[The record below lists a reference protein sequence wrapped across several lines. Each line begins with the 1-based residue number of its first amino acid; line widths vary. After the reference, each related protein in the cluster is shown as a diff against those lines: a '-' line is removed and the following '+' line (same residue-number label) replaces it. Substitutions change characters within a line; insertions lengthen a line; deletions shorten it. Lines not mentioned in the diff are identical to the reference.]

1 MATARQR
8 GTDLV
13 AYLFLTPAILGLI
26 FMTTLPILGV
36 IGVSLTRWSG
46 LVPPSWVGLANYKD
60 ILTTDLFFYP
70 SVKATLYFAFGA
82 VLIGTIYAFLVALML
97 NQRVAGRGFFR
108 SVFFLPYVVP
118 IIGASVVWGWMYEA
132 NFGVFNYFL
141 SLVGVPKVQWLGNDL
156 TATPSIIAL
165 TVWGLGNFI
174 VIFLAG
180 LQGIPRSYLEAVQI
194 DGGNAWQRFRH
205 VTLPLMSPIIFF
217 NLLMSLVSNL
227 QIFVPA
233 RALTKGGPNNSTLY
247 MVLLIFREGFERNNF
262 GHAAAVS
269 LLFFLFI
276 GALTGVIFATSRRW
290 MFFEGK

>member
-1 MATARQR
+1 MAGKRRSRAN
-8 GTDLV
+8 LV
-13 AYLFLTPAILGLI
+13 AYVFLTPAILGLV

-36 IGVSLTRWSG
+36 VGISLTHWTG
-46 LVPPSWVGLANYKD
+46 LVAPTFVGLGNFREIFTVD
-60 ILTTDLFFYP
+60 PFFLP
-70 SVKATLYFAFGA
+70 SVVATLYFAVGA
-82 VLIGTIYAFLVALML
+82 VITGTLYAFVIAMIL
-97 NQRVAGRGFFR
+97 NQRIPARGFFR

-132 NFGVFNYFL
+132 NFGVFNYAL
-141 SLVGVPKVQWLGNDL
+141 SLLGIDKVQWLGNNL
-156 TATPSIIAL
+156 TATPSIIVL

-180 LQGIPRSYLEAVQI
+180 LQGIPRSYLEAVEI
-194 DGGNAWQRFRH
+194 DGGKAWHRFRH
-205 VTLPLMSPIIFF
+205 ITLPLMSPIILF
-217 NLLMSLVSNL
+217 NVLMSMVTNL

-233 RALTKGGPNNSTLY
+233 RALTRGGPNNSTLY

-269 LLFFLFI
+269 LIFFLFI
-276 GALTGVIFATSRRW
+276 GALTGLIFATSRRW

>member
-1 MATARQR
+1 MKRQTR
-8 GTDLV
+8 NTLA
-13 AYLFLTPAILGLI
+13 AYLFLSPSILGLL
-26 FMTTLPILGV
+26 FMTTLPLLGV
-36 IGVSLTRWSG
+36 IAISLTHWSG
-46 LVPPSWVGLANYKD
+46 LVAPTFTGLENYRE
-60 ILTTDLFFYP
+60 IFTVDLYFYR
-70 SVKATLYFAFGA
+70 SAVVTLYFAAGA
-82 VLIGTIYAFLVALML
+82 VLTGTLYAFFIALML
-97 NQRVAGRGFFR
+97 NQRVPARGFFR

-132 NFGVFNYFL
+132 NFGVFNFL
-141 SLVGVPKVQWLGNDL
+141 LGLMGIDKVQWLGNDL

-180 LQGIPRSYLEAVQI
+180 LQGIPRSYIEAVEI
-194 DGGNAWQRFRH
+194 DGGGAWHRFRH
-205 VTLPLMSPIIFF
+205 VTLPLLSPIIFF
-217 NLLMSLVSNL
+217 NVLMSLLTNL

-262 GHAAAVS
+262 GHAAALS
-269 LLFFLFI
+269 FLFFLFI
-276 GALTGVIFATSRRW
+276 AVVTGLVFATSRRW

>member
-1 MATARQR
+1 
-8 GTDLV
+8 
-13 AYLFLTPAILGLI
+13 
-26 FMTTLPILGV
+26 
-36 IGVSLTRWSG
+36 
-46 LVPPSWVGLANYKD
+46 
-60 ILTTDLFFYP
+60 
-70 SVKATLYFAFGA
+70 
-82 VLIGTIYAFLVALML
+82 
-97 NQRVAGRGFFR
+97 
-108 SVFFLPYVVP
+108 
-118 IIGASVVWGWMYEA
+118 
-132 NFGVFNYFL
+132 
-141 SLVGVPKVQWLGNDL
+141 VGVAKVQWLGNDL

-194 DGGNAWQRFRH
+194 DGGNAWHRFRH

-217 NLLMSLVSNL
+217 NLLMSLVTNL

>member
-1 MATARQR
+1 MTMKRHAR
-8 GTDLV
+8 TNLV
-13 AYLFLTPAILGLI
+13 AYAFLTPSILGLVV
-26 FMTTLPILGV
+26 MTTLPILGV
-36 IGVSLTRWSG
+36 VIISLTHWTG
-46 LVPPSWVGLANYKD
+46 LVAPTFIGLDNFRE
-60 ILTTDLFFYP
+60 IFTVDLYFLP
-70 SVKATLYFAFGA
+70 SVVATLYFAVGA
-82 VLIGTIYAFLVALML
+82 VVTGTLYAFAIAMML
-97 NQRVAGRGFFR
+97 NQRIPGRGFFR

-132 NFGVFNYFL
+132 NFGVFNYAL
-141 SLVGVPKVQWLGNDL
+141 SLVGIDKVQWLGNDL

-180 LQGIPRSYLEAVQI
+180 LQGIPRSYLEAVEI
-194 DGGNAWQRFRH
+194 DGGNAWHRFRH
-205 VTLPLMSPIIFF
+205 ITLPLMSPIIFF
-217 NLLMSLVSNL
+217 NILMSLVTNL

-233 RALTKGGPNNSTLY
+233 RALTRGGPNNSTLY

-269 LLFFLFI
+269 FIFFLFI
-276 GALTGVIFATSRRW
+276 GALTGLIFATSRRW